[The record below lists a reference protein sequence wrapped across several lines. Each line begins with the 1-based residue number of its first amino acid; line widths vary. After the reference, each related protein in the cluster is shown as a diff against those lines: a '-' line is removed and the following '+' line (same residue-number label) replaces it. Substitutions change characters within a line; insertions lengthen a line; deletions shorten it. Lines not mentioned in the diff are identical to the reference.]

1 MTRIFIATAL
11 AAALATPPV
20 AAAAQT
26 VGSVARPDI
35 AVQSQA
41 PLPAELTLAQALAA
55 AEARSPDLAA
65 ARADVAAAQARVRQ
79 AGFRTNPEFGV
90 ELENFAGSGTLS
102 GFQRTEITASINQ
115 RLDLFGRRRARVS
128 VSEAKLFVAQLE
140 LAIAR
145 ADLLQQVRARFAEGA
160 ATRDLLAVARDNV
173 GRSTE
178 LARIAKEL
186 VDAGREPPL
195 RGLRAQAAL
204 ARTTAALRSA
214 EADERNARN
223 ALAALLGSQ
232 TPPEGLVGDAPV
244 VVPTQVEAAATLDV
258 ALAKAQAA
266 IARAELGEAR
276 AEGRLDPSVGIGVR
290 NIRETG
296 DVGLVAGVSMPLP
309 IFDRNQGN
317 IAAARSGIEAAEARV
332 AAAQNRAA
340 ATIANARASLAAAEA
355 RLGALEQSGVTE
367 SREALRLAE
376 LSYRAGKASLL
387 ELLDAQQ
394 AYALTQTDLIA
405 ARQARAEAAAAL
417 AREGAAQ

>member
-1 MTRIFIATAL
+1 MTRSFVTAAL
-11 AAALATPPV
+11 AAVLVVPFGS
-20 AAAAQT
+20 AAAQT
-26 VGSVARPDI
+26 MGPVAHDGVARP
-35 AVQSQA
+35 AVV
-41 PLPAELTLAQALAA
+41 PLPAQLTLEQALIA
-55 AEARSPDLAA
+55 AESRSPDLAA
-65 ARADVAAAQARVRQ
+65 ARADVVAAQGRVRQ
-79 AGFRTNPEFGV
+79 AGFRTNPEFSV
-90 ELENFAGSGTLS
+90 ELENFAGSGMLS

-115 RLDLFGRRRARVS
+115 RLDLAGHRRARVS
-128 VSEAKLFVAQLE
+128 ASEARLFAAELQ

-145 ADLLQQVRARFAEGA
+145 ADLRQQVRTRFAEGA
-160 ATRDLLAVARDNV
+160 AARDLLAVARGNLE
-173 GRSTE
+173 RSTE

-223 ALAALLGSQ
+223 TLAALLGSE
-232 TPPEGLVGDAPV
+232 TPPERLVGEAVVSAPAQVDA
-244 VVPTQVEAAATLDV
+244 TSTLDV

-266 IARAELGEAR
+266 IARAELGQAR
-276 AEGRLDPSVGIGVR
+276 AEGRLDPSIGIGIR
-290 NIRETG
+290 NIRGTG

-317 IAAARSGIEAAEARV
+317 IAAARSGIDAAEQRV
-332 AAAQNRAA
+332 SAAQNQAA
-340 ATIANARASLAAAEA
+340 AKIANARASLAAAEA
-355 RLGALEQSGVTE
+355 RLGALEQSGLAE

-394 AYALTQTDLIA
+394 AYSLTQSDFIA